1 MVFSHNLDS
10 AILFFIYFSY
20 KTLHQAVFLYTVMQ
34 LSDVKTQCQ
43 KQQFFV
49 YRIVSS
55 AKNPFIT
62 VIFFYLTEGAFYPY
76 CAGFITDS

>member
-10 AILFFIYFSY
+10 ASLFCIYFSY

-62 VIFFYLTEGAFYPY
+62 VIFFYLSEGAFYPY